1 MAKNGI
7 TKSISRT
14 FSKALFQM
22 KKHSPEILI
31 GVGVVGTVASTVLAC
46 KATTKLNGILE
57 EHKNTVDRIHE
68 CSKNPESTEEYT
80 QEDVSKALTVTYAK
94 TGLNI
99 AKLYA
104 PAALLGVASLSCIIG
119 SHVVLRKRNVAIAA
133 AYAALDKGF
142 KDYRGRV
149 IEEFGEEIDKR
160 LKYNLKTEEVEE
172 TVVDENGKEKK
183 TKKVID
189 FFDGDL
195 SPHARVFDAQSCYW
209 EKTPEY
215 NLLFLRAQENYA
227 NDLLNS
233 RGYLFLN
240 EVYDMLGFEKT
251 KSGQVVGWVLDNK
264 DGDGHVDFGIITT
277 NRRNPNT
284 INGDARSFKAAHE
297 ACIILDFNIDG
308 VIIDKVDIE
317 E

>member
-7 TKSISRT
+7 VNSISRT
-14 FSKALFQM
+14 FHKALFQV
-22 KKHSPEILI
+22 KRHSPEILI

-46 KATTKLNGILE
+46 KATTKLQAVLD
-57 EHKNTVDRIHE
+57 EHKETVEKIHE
-68 CSKNPESTEEYT
+68 ISENSEEYT
-80 QEDVSKALTVTYAK
+80 QEEVSKTLTIAYTQ
-94 TGLNI
+94 TGLKV

-149 IEEFGEEIDKR
+149 IEEFGEEIDKKLR
-160 LKYNLKTEEVEE
+160 YNLKTEEVEE

-183 TKKVID
+183 VKKKVNVLGNDYSI
-189 FFDGDL
+189 
-195 SPHARVFDAQSCYW
+195 HARVFDAQSVHW
-209 EKTPEY
+209 TKNAEY
-215 NLLFLRAQENYA
+215 NLMFLRAQEHYLNQ
-227 NDLLNS
+227 LLVS

-240 EVYDMLGFEKT
+240 EAYDALGFAPT
-251 KSGQVVGWVLDNK
+251 KAGQVVGWIHDPER
-264 DGDGHVDFGIITT
+264 GDAYVDLGII
-277 NRRNPNT
+277 NAMSPNVVT
-284 INGDARSFKAAHE
+284 DDARSFKAAHE
-297 ACIILDFNIDG
+297 PCTIVDFNIDG
-308 VIIDKVDIE
+308 VIIDRVNIDE